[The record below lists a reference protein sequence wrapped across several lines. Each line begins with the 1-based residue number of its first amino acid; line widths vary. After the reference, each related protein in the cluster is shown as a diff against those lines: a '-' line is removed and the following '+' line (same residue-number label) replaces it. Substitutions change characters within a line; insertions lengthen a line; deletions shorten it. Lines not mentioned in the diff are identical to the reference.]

1 MSMKIIATSDW
12 HLGNLF
18 HGNDRLPEHKHFLK
32 WLLEQIAEQKP
43 DALLIAGD
51 IFDNGNPSA
60 AAQTVYYEFLA
71 DATQLFPNMQ
81 VIITAGN
88 HDSASRLEA
97 PRPLLTRY
105 HVEIRGNIRKI
116 WQQGGSKEKEE
127 NGNKEE
133 ENGNK
138 ENGKIAGNETGGH
151 WLYSFDD
158 LIIPVTNEEGEEVI
172 ILAVPFLRSD
182 VVQNASY
189 SQGVNDF
196 LRELAAEARKK
207 YPGRKCIMMA
217 HMYAKGSDIARKD
230 ASEKII
236 IGGQEEVDLE
246 GWNDHP
252 DYMTCGHIHKR
263 QHIWNTD
270 WARYTGSIL
279 PMSFAEKDY
288 THGIDL
294 ITIGCDEEGKKEME
308 AKVETEE
315 KEEMEEK
322 KETEEKEE
330 TEGKKEEDGMKE
342 KEEKEKENCKGKN
355 KQVKVDFLEYKPQH
369 SLRILP
375 ENEEELTF
383 KKWQKLINSELSE
396 RTNGELSDH
405 FDYVMLK
412 VKQEKLSSD
421 DIKELEKL
429 VNEKDAVLCKIQR
442 IIPQLDLS
450 TIQGSQHITSIE
462 DIINRPPLDTLKEA
476 FAIRHNAPM
485 NERQE
490 KMLSDLLTTSSL

>member
-1 MSMKIIATSDW
+1 MSMKILATSDW

-18 HGNDRLPEHKHFLK
+18 HGNDRLPEHKHFLQ
-32 WLLEQIAEQKP
+32 WLLVQIAEQKP
-43 DALLIAGD
+43 DALLVAGD

-60 AAQTVYYEFLA
+60 VAQTVYYEFLA
-71 DATQLFPNMQ
+71 DATHLCPNMQ
-81 VIITAGN
+81 IIITAGN
-88 HDSASRLEA
+88 HDSANRLEA

-105 HVEIRGNIRKI
+105 HVEIRGNVRKI
-116 WQQGGSKEKEE
+116 WQQGESEDDDK
-127 NGNKEE
+127 
-133 ENGNK
+133 
-138 ENGKIAGNETGGH
+138 TGGH
-151 WLYSFDD
+151 WIYSFDD

-196 LRELAAEARKK
+196 LRELTAEARKK

-217 HMYAKGSDIARKD
+217 HMYAKGSDIAKQD

-263 QHIWNTD
+263 QHIWNTN

-288 THGIDL
+288 MHGIDL
-294 ITIGCDEEGKKEME
+294 ITISSEEKKGDVEKKENGTDEEG
-308 AKVETEE
+308 T
-315 KEEMEEK
+315 
-322 KETEEKEE
+322 
-330 TEGKKEEDGMKE
+330 
-342 KEEKEKENCKGKN
+342 ENCKN
-355 KQVKVDFLEYKPQH
+355 KSKDIKVDFLEYKPQH

-375 ENEEELTF
+375 ENEEELTL
-383 KKWQKLINSELSE
+383 KKWQKLIHSELSE
-396 RTNGELSDH
+396 RMNGELSDH

-412 VKQEKLSSD
+412 VKQEKLSND
-421 DIKELEKL
+421 DIKELENL

-450 TIQGSQHITSIE
+450 TIQGSQQITSIE
-462 DIINRPPLDTLKEA
+462 DIVNRPPLDTLKEA
-476 FAIRHNAPM
+476 FAIKHNAPM

>member
-1 MSMKIIATSDW
+1 MKIIATSDW

-71 DATQLFPNMQ
+71 DATQLCPNMQ

-116 WQQGGSKEKEE
+116 WVNGRSETDEKYEEGKDEKEKDGERMRHD
-127 NGNKEE
+127 
-133 ENGNK
+133 
-138 ENGKIAGNETGGH
+138 TGGH
-151 WLYSFDD
+151 WIYSFDD
-158 LIIPVTNEEGEEVI
+158 LIIPVTNEQGEEVI

-196 LRELAAEARKK
+196 LRELTALARQKH
-207 YPGRKCIMMA
+207 PGKKCIMMA
-217 HMYAKGSDIARKD
+217 HMYAKGSDIAKQD

-246 GWNDHP
+246 GWTDHP

-270 WARYTGSIL
+270 WARYTGSVL

-294 ITIGCDEEGKKEME
+294 ITIEDEEDLDEG
-308 AKVETEE
+308 
-315 KEEMEEK
+315 
-322 KETEEKEE
+322 
-330 TEGKKEEDGMKE
+330 EGKDLKE
-342 KEEKEKENCKGKN
+342 GKN
-355 KQVKVDFLEYKPQH
+355 SQKKIQVDFLEYKPQH
-369 SLRILP
+369 ALRILP

-383 KKWQKLINSELSE
+383 KKWQKLIDAELSDRE
-396 RTNGELSDH
+396 NRELSDKGNGELSDH

-412 VKQEKLSSD
+412 VKQEKLSND
-421 DIKELEKL
+421 DIKELERL

-450 TIQGSQHITSIE
+450 TIQGSQRITSIE
-462 DIINRPPLDTLKEA
+462 DIVNRPPLDTLKEA
-476 FAIRHNAPM
+476 FAIKHNAPM

-490 KMLSDLLTTSSL
+490 KMLADLLERI

>member
-1 MSMKIIATSDW
+1 MSMKILATSDW

-43 DALLIAGD
+43 DALLVAGD

-71 DATQLFPNMQ
+71 DATQLCPHMQ

-116 WQQGGSKEKEE
+116 WT
-127 NGNKEE
+127 NGEW
-133 ENGNK
+133 
-138 ENGKIAGNETGGH
+138 IF
-151 WLYSFDD
+151 SFDD
-158 LIIPVTNEEGEEVI
+158 LIIPVTNEQGEEVI
-172 ILAVPFLRSD
+172 VLAVPFLRSD

-189 SQGVNDF
+189 SQGVNAF
-196 LRELAAEARKK
+196 LRELTALARQK
-207 YPGRKCIMMA
+207 YPGKKCIMMA
-217 HMYAKGSDIARKD
+217 HMYAKGSDIAKQD

-246 GWNDHP
+246 GWTDHP

-270 WARYTGSIL
+270 WARYTGSVL

-294 ITIGCDEEGKKEME
+294 ITI
-308 AKVETEE
+308 
-315 KEEMEEK
+315 EK
-322 KETEEKEE
+322 KIR
-330 TEGKKEEDGMKE
+330 
-342 KEEKEKENCKGKN
+342 
-355 KQVKVDFLEYKPQH
+355 VDFLEYKPQH
-369 SLRILP
+369 ALRILSDD
-375 ENEEELTF
+375 EELLTF
-383 KKWQKLINSELSE
+383 KKWQKLINAELSE
-396 RTNGELSDH
+396 RVNGELSDH

-412 VKQEKLSSD
+412 VRQEKLSND
-421 DIKELEKL
+421 DIKELERL

-450 TIQGSQHITSIE
+450 TIQGSERITSIE
-462 DIINRPPLDTLKEA
+462 DIVNRPPLDTLKEA
-476 FAIRHNAPM
+476 FAIKHNAPM

-490 KMLSDLLTTSSL
+490 KMLSDLLTKLSL

>member
-1 MSMKIIATSDW
+1 MKILATSDW

-32 WLLEQIAEQKP
+32 WLLEQITEQKP

-71 DATQLFPNMQ
+71 DATHLCPNMQ

-116 WQQGGSKEKEE
+116 WT
-127 NGNKEE
+127 NG
-133 ENGNK
+133 
-138 ENGKIAGNETGGH
+138 GNENEAEEAGGH
-151 WLYSFDD
+151 WIYSFDD
-158 LIIPVTNEEGEEVI
+158 LIIPVTNEQGEEVI
-172 ILAVPFLRSD
+172 VLAVPFLRSD
-182 VVQNASY
+182 VVQNTSY
-189 SQGVNDF
+189 SQGVNAF
-196 LRELAAEARKK
+196 LRELTALARQKH
-207 YPGRKCIMMA
+207 PGKKCIMMA
-217 HMYAKGSDIARKD
+217 HMYAKGSDIAKQD

-246 GWNDHP
+246 GWTDHP

-294 ITIGCDEEGKKEME
+294 ICIEEGIR
-308 AKVETEE
+308 
-315 KEEMEEK
+315 
-322 KETEEKEE
+322 
-330 TEGKKEEDGMKE
+330 
-342 KEEKEKENCKGKN
+342 
-355 KQVKVDFLEYKPQH
+355 VDFLEYKPQH
-369 SLRILP
+369 TLRILP
-375 ENEEELTF
+375 ENEEELSF
-383 KKWQKLINSELSE
+383 KRWQKLIDAELSD
-396 RTNGELSDH
+396 RGNGELSDH

-412 VKQEKLSSD
+412 VKQEKLSND
-421 DIKELEKL
+421 DIKELERL

-450 TIQGSQHITSIE
+450 TIQGSERITSIE
-462 DIINRPPLDTLKEA
+462 DIVNRPPLDTLKEA
-476 FAIRHNAPM
+476 FAIKHNAPM

-490 KMLSDLLTTSSL
+490 KMLSDLLERI

>member
-1 MSMKIIATSDW
+1 MKILATSDW

-71 DATQLFPNMQ
+71 DATQLCPNMK

-105 HVEIRGNIRKI
+105 HVEIRGNVRKI
-116 WQQGGSKEKEE
+116 WQQGGSRNDG
-127 NGNKEE
+127 NGEE
-133 ENGNK
+133 ENGMK
-138 ENGKIAGNETGGH
+138 AGNNESGGH

-196 LRELAAEARKK
+196 LRELTAEARKK

-294 ITIGCDEEGKKEME
+294 ITIGCDKG
-308 AKVETEE
+308 E
-315 KEEMEEK
+315 KEEMKAKEEEEEGMK
-322 KETEEKEE
+322 KE
-330 TEGKKEEDGMKE
+330 
-342 KEEKEKENCKGKN
+342 EEKEKENCKGKS
-355 KQVKVDFLEYKPQH
+355 KDIKVDFLEYKPQH
-369 SLRILP
+369 ALRILP
-375 ENEEELTF
+375 EDEEELTF

-396 RTNGELSDH
+396 RSDGELSDH

-412 VKQEKLSSD
+412 VKQEKLTSD

-429 VNEKDAVLCKIQR
+429 VNEKDAVLCKIKR

>member
-1 MSMKIIATSDW
+1 MSMKILATSDW

-71 DATQLFPNMQ
+71 DATQLCPNMQ

-105 HVEIRGNIRKI
+105 HVEIRGNVRKI
-116 WQQGGSKEKEE
+116 WRQGENVRKTWQQGENVRKIWLQGESEE
-127 NGNKEE
+127 DDK
-133 ENGNK
+133 
-138 ENGKIAGNETGGH
+138 TGGH
-151 WLYSFDD
+151 WIYSFDD

-172 ILAVPFLRSD
+172 ALAVPFLRSD

-196 LRELAAEARKK
+196 LRELTAEARKK

-246 GWNDHP
+246 GWYDHP

-294 ITIGCDEEGKKEME
+294 ITIGCDEEGKKENGMDDE
-308 AKVETEE
+308 G
-315 KEEMEEK
+315 
-322 KETEEKEE
+322 KETGKSKEW
-330 TEGKKEEDGMKE
+330 
-342 KEEKEKENCKGKN
+342 
-355 KQVKVDFLEYKPQH
+355 KVDFLEYKPQH

-375 ENEEELTF
+375 EDEEELTF

-396 RTNGELSDH
+396 RTDGELSDH

>member
-1 MSMKIIATSDW
+1 MSMKILATSDW

-18 HGNDRLPEHKHFLK
+18 HGNDRLPEHKHFLQ
-32 WLLEQIAEQKP
+32 WLLVQIAEQKP
-43 DALLIAGD
+43 DALLVAGD

-60 AAQTVYYEFLA
+60 VAQTVYYEFLA
-71 DATQLFPNMQ
+71 DATHLCPNMQ
-81 VIITAGN
+81 IIITAGN
-88 HDSASRLEA
+88 HDSANRLEA

-105 HVEIRGNIRKI
+105 HVEIRGNVRKI
-116 WQQGGSKEKEE
+116 WQQGESEDDDK
-127 NGNKEE
+127 
-133 ENGNK
+133 
-138 ENGKIAGNETGGH
+138 TGGH

-189 SQGVNDF
+189 PQGVNDF
-196 LRELAAEARKK
+196 LRELTAEARKK

-217 HMYAKGSDIARKD
+217 HMYAKGSDIAKQD

-263 QHIWNTD
+263 QHIWNTN

-288 THGIDL
+288 MHGIDL
-294 ITIGCDEEGKKEME
+294 ITISSEEKKGDVEKKENGTDEEG
-308 AKVETEE
+308 T
-315 KEEMEEK
+315 
-322 KETEEKEE
+322 
-330 TEGKKEEDGMKE
+330 
-342 KEEKEKENCKGKN
+342 ENCKN
-355 KQVKVDFLEYKPQH
+355 KSKDIKVDFLEYKPQH

-375 ENEEELTF
+375 ENEEELTL
-383 KKWQKLINSELSE
+383 KKWQKLIHSELSE
-396 RTNGELSDH
+396 RMNGELSDH

-412 VKQEKLSSD
+412 VKQEKLSND
-421 DIKELEKL
+421 DIKELENL

-450 TIQGSQHITSIE
+450 TIQGSQQITSIE
-462 DIINRPPLDTLKEA
+462 DIVNRPPLDTLKEA
-476 FAIRHNAPM
+476 FAIKHNAPM

>member
-1 MSMKIIATSDW
+1 MSMKILATSDW

-18 HGNDRLPEHKHFLK
+18 HGNDRLPEHKHFLQ
-32 WLLEQIAEQKP
+32 WLLVQIAEQKP
-43 DALLIAGD
+43 DALLVAGD

-60 AAQTVYYEFLA
+60 VAQTVYYEFLA
-71 DATQLFPNMQ
+71 DATHLCPNMQ
-81 VIITAGN
+81 IIITAGN
-88 HDSASRLEA
+88 HDSANRLEA

-105 HVEIRGNIRKI
+105 HVEIRGNVRKI
-116 WQQGGSKEKEE
+116 WQQGESEDDDK
-127 NGNKEE
+127 
-133 ENGNK
+133 
-138 ENGKIAGNETGGH
+138 TGGH

-196 LRELAAEARKK
+196 LRELTAEARKK

-217 HMYAKGSDIARKD
+217 HMYAKGSDIAKQD

-263 QHIWNTD
+263 QHIWNTN

-288 THGIDL
+288 MHGIDL
-294 ITIGCDEEGKKEME
+294 ITISSEEKKGDVEKKENGTDEEG
-308 AKVETEE
+308 T
-315 KEEMEEK
+315 
-322 KETEEKEE
+322 
-330 TEGKKEEDGMKE
+330 
-342 KEEKEKENCKGKN
+342 ENCKN
-355 KQVKVDFLEYKPQH
+355 KSKDIKVDFLEYKPQH

-375 ENEEELTF
+375 ENEEELTI
-383 KKWQKLINSELSE
+383 KKWQKLIHSELSE
-396 RTNGELSDH
+396 RINGELSDH

-412 VKQEKLSSD
+412 VKQEKLSND
-421 DIKELEKL
+421 DIKELENL

-450 TIQGSQHITSIE
+450 TIQGSQQITSIE
-462 DIINRPPLDTLKEA
+462 DIVNRPPLDTLKEA
-476 FAIRHNAPM
+476 FAIKHNAPM

>member
-1 MSMKIIATSDW
+1 MSMKILATSDW

-18 HGNDRLPEHKHFLK
+18 HGNDRLPEHKHFLQ
-32 WLLEQIAEQKP
+32 WLLVQIAEQKP
-43 DALLIAGD
+43 DALLVAGD

-71 DATQLFPNMQ
+71 DATHLYPNMQ
-81 VIITAGN
+81 IIITAGN
-88 HDSASRLEA
+88 HDSANRLEA
-97 PRPLLTRY
+97 PRPLLARY
-105 HVEIRGNIRKI
+105 HVEIRGNVRKI
-116 WQQGGSKEKEE
+116 WQQGESEDDDK
-127 NGNKEE
+127 
-133 ENGNK
+133 
-138 ENGKIAGNETGGH
+138 TGGH
-151 WLYSFDD
+151 WLYSYDD

-172 ILAVPFLRSD
+172 ILAMPFLRSD
-182 VVQNASY
+182 VVQNACY
-189 SQGVNDF
+189 SQGVNAF
-196 LRELAAEARKK
+196 LRELTAEARQK

-217 HMYAKGSDIARKD
+217 HMYAKGSDIAKQD

-270 WARYTGSIL
+270 WARYTGSVL

-294 ITIGCDEEGKKEME
+294 ITIRFEGKEGDDE
-308 AKVETEE
+308 IEENRTNEDET
-315 KEEMEEK
+315 
-322 KETEEKEE
+322 
-330 TEGKKEEDGMKE
+330 D
-342 KEEKEKENCKGKN
+342 NCKN
-355 KQVKVDFLEYKPQH
+355 KSKDIKVDFLEYKPQH

-375 ENEEELTF
+375 ENEEELTL

-396 RTNGELSDH
+396 RMNGELSDH

-412 VKQEKLSSD
+412 VKQEKLSND
-421 DIKELEKL
+421 DIKELENL

-450 TIQGSQHITSIE
+450 TIQGSQQITSIE
-462 DIINRPPLDTLKEA
+462 DIVNRPPLDTLKEA

-490 KMLSDLLTTSSL
+490 KMLSDLLTSSSL

>member
-1 MSMKIIATSDW
+1 MSMKILATSDW

-32 WLLEQIAEQKP
+32 WLLEQIAGQKP

-71 DATQLFPNMQ
+71 DATQLCPNMQ

-105 HVEIRGNIRKI
+105 HVEIRGNVRKI
-116 WQQGGSKEKEE
+116 WQQGESEDDDK
-127 NGNKEE
+127 
-133 ENGNK
+133 
-138 ENGKIAGNETGGH
+138 TGGH
-151 WLYSFDD
+151 WIYSFDD

-196 LRELAAEARKK
+196 LRELTAEARKK
-207 YPGRKCIMMA
+207 HPGRKCIMMA
-217 HMYAKGSDIARKD
+217 HMYAKGSDIAKKD

-246 GWNDHP
+246 EWNDHP

-294 ITIGCDEEGKKEME
+294 ITIGCDKG
-308 AKVETEE
+308 E
-315 KEEMEEK
+315 KEEMDAKK
-322 KETEEKEE
+322 KEDE
-330 TEGKKEEDGMKE
+330 MKE
-342 KEEKEKENCKGKN
+342 NKDGIKEEKENSKN
-355 KQVKVDFLEYKPQH
+355 KSKDIKVEFLEYKPQH

-375 ENEEELTF
+375 ENEEELTI
-383 KKWQKLINSELSE
+383 KKWQKLIHSELPE
-396 RTNGELSDH
+396 RMNGELSDH

>member
-12 HLGNLF
+12 HLGN
-18 HGNDRLPEHKHFLK
+18 
-32 WLLEQIAEQKP
+32 
-43 DALLIAGD
+43 
-51 IFDNGNPSA
+51 
-60 AAQTVYYEFLA
+60 
-71 DATQLFPNMQ
+71 DATLLCPNMQ
-81 VIITAGN
+81 VIIIAGN

-105 HVEIRGNIRKI
+105 HVEIRGNVRKI
-116 WQQGGSKEKEE
+116 WKQGE
-127 NGNKEE
+127 NGDDDK
-133 ENGNK
+133 
-138 ENGKIAGNETGGH
+138 TGGH
-151 WLYSFDD
+151 WIYSFDD
-158 LIIPVTNEEGEEVI
+158 LIIPVTNEAGEEVI

-196 LRELAAEARKK
+196 LRELTAEARKK

-217 HMYAKGSDIARKD
+217 HMYAKGSDIAKKD

-246 GWNDHP
+246 GWHDHP

-263 QHIWNTD
+263 QHIWNTN

-294 ITIGCDEEGKKEME
+294 ITIGCDEEGKKEHG
-308 AKVETEE
+308 EE
-315 KEEMEEK
+315 DEG
-322 KETEEKEE
+322 KETGKSKEW
-330 TEGKKEEDGMKE
+330 
-342 KEEKEKENCKGKN
+342 
-355 KQVKVDFLEYKPQH
+355 KVDFLEYKPQH

-396 RTNGELSDH
+396 RTDGEQSDH

>member
-1 MSMKIIATSDW
+1 MSMKILATSDW

-18 HGNDRLPEHKHFLK
+18 HGNDRLPEHKHFLQ
-32 WLLEQIAEQKP
+32 WLLVQIAEQKP
-43 DALLIAGD
+43 DALLVAGD

-71 DATQLFPNMQ
+71 DATHLCPNMQ
-81 VIITAGN
+81 IIITAGN
-88 HDSASRLEA
+88 HDSANRLEA
-97 PRPLLTRY
+97 PRPLLARY
-105 HVEIRGNIRKI
+105 HVEIRGNVRKI
-116 WQQGGSKEKEE
+116 WQQGESE
-127 NGNKEE
+127 NNDK
-133 ENGNK
+133 
-138 ENGKIAGNETGGH
+138 TGGH
-151 WLYSFDD
+151 WLYSYDD
-158 LIIPVTNEEGEEVI
+158 LIIPVSNEKGEEVI

-196 LRELAAEARKK
+196 LRELTAEARKK

-217 HMYAKGSDIARKD
+217 HMYAKGSDIAKQD

-263 QHIWNTD
+263 QHIWNTN

-288 THGIDL
+288 MHGIDL
-294 ITIGCDEEGKKEME
+294 ITISSEEKKGDVEKKENRTDEEG
-308 AKVETEE
+308 T
-315 KEEMEEK
+315 
-322 KETEEKEE
+322 
-330 TEGKKEEDGMKE
+330 
-342 KEEKEKENCKGKN
+342 ENCQSKCKDI
-355 KQVKVDFLEYKPQH
+355 KIDFLEYKPQH

-375 ENEEELTF
+375 ENEEELTL
-383 KKWQKLINSELSE
+383 KKWQKLINSELSK
-396 RTNGELSDH
+396 RMNGELSDH

-412 VKQEKLSSD
+412 VKQEKLSND
-421 DIKELEKL
+421 DIKELENL

-450 TIQGSQHITSIE
+450 TIQGSQQITSIE
-462 DIINRPPLDTLKEA
+462 DIVNRPPLDTLKEA
-476 FAIRHNAPM
+476 YAIRHNAPM

>member
-1 MSMKIIATSDW
+1 MSMKILATSDW

-18 HGNDRLPEHKHFLK
+18 HGNDRLPEHKHFLQ
-32 WLLEQIAEQKP
+32 WLLVQIAEQKP
-43 DALLIAGD
+43 DALLVAGD

-60 AAQTVYYEFLA
+60 VAQTVYYEFLA
-71 DATQLFPNMQ
+71 DATHLCPNMQ
-81 VIITAGN
+81 IIITAGN
-88 HDSASRLEA
+88 HDSANRLEA

-105 HVEIRGNIRKI
+105 HVEIRGNVRKI
-116 WQQGGSKEKEE
+116 WQQGESEDDDK
-127 NGNKEE
+127 
-133 ENGNK
+133 
-138 ENGKIAGNETGGH
+138 TGGH

-196 LRELAAEARKK
+196 LRELTAEARQK

-217 HMYAKGSDIARKD
+217 HMYAKGSDIAKQD

-263 QHIWNTD
+263 QHIWNTN

-288 THGIDL
+288 MHGIDL
-294 ITIGCDEEGKKEME
+294 ITISSEEKKGDVEKKENGTDEEG
-308 AKVETEE
+308 T
-315 KEEMEEK
+315 
-322 KETEEKEE
+322 
-330 TEGKKEEDGMKE
+330 
-342 KEEKEKENCKGKN
+342 ENCKN
-355 KQVKVDFLEYKPQH
+355 KSKDIKVDFLEYKPQH

-375 ENEEELTF
+375 ENEEELTL
-383 KKWQKLINSELSE
+383 KKWQKLIHSELSE
-396 RTNGELSDH
+396 RMNGELSDH

-412 VKQEKLSSD
+412 VKQEKLSND
-421 DIKELEKL
+421 DIKELENL

-450 TIQGSQHITSIE
+450 TIQGSQQITSIE
-462 DIINRPPLDTLKEA
+462 DIVNRPPLDTLKEA
-476 FAIRHNAPM
+476 FAIKHNAPM

>member
-1 MSMKIIATSDW
+1 MSMKILATSDW

-18 HGNDRLPEHKHFLK
+18 HGNDRLPEHKHFLQ
-32 WLLEQIAEQKP
+32 WLLVQIAEQKP
-43 DALLIAGD
+43 DALLVAGD

-71 DATQLFPNMQ
+71 DATHLCPNMQ
-81 VIITAGN
+81 IIITAGN
-88 HDSASRLEA
+88 HDSANRLEA
-97 PRPLLTRY
+97 PRPLLARY
-105 HVEIRGNIRKI
+105 HVEIRGNVRKI
-116 WQQGGSKEKEE
+116 WQQGESE
-127 NGNKEE
+127 NNDK
-133 ENGNK
+133 
-138 ENGKIAGNETGGH
+138 TGGH
-151 WLYSFDD
+151 WLYSYDD
-158 LIIPVTNEEGEEVI
+158 LIIPVSNEKGEEVI

-196 LRELAAEARKK
+196 LRELTAEARKK

-217 HMYAKGSDIARKD
+217 HMYAKGSDIAKQD

-263 QHIWNTD
+263 QHIWNTN

-288 THGIDL
+288 MHGIDL
-294 ITIGCDEEGKKEME
+294 ITISSEEKKGDVEKKENRTDEEG
-308 AKVETEE
+308 T
-315 KEEMEEK
+315 
-322 KETEEKEE
+322 
-330 TEGKKEEDGMKE
+330 
-342 KEEKEKENCKGKN
+342 ENCQSKCKDI
-355 KQVKVDFLEYKPQH
+355 KIDFLEYKPQH

-375 ENEEELTF
+375 ENEEELTL
-383 KKWQKLINSELSE
+383 KKWQKLINSELSK
-396 RTNGELSDH
+396 RMNGELSDH

-412 VKQEKLSSD
+412 VKQEKLSND
-421 DIKELEKL
+421 DIKELENL

-450 TIQGSQHITSIE
+450 TIQGSQQITSIE
-462 DIINRPPLDTLKEA
+462 DIVNRPPLDTLKEA
-476 FAIRHNAPM
+476 FAIKHNAPM

-490 KMLSDLLTTSSL
+490 KMLSDLLITSSL

>member
-1 MSMKIIATSDW
+1 MSMKILATSDW

-18 HGNDRLPEHKHFLK
+18 HGNDRLPEHKHFLQ
-32 WLLEQIAEQKP
+32 WLLVQIAEQKP
-43 DALLIAGD
+43 DALLVAGD

-71 DATQLFPNMQ
+71 DATHLCPNMQ
-81 VIITAGN
+81 IIITAGN
-88 HDSASRLEA
+88 HDSANRLEA
-97 PRPLLTRY
+97 PRPLLARY
-105 HVEIRGNIRKI
+105 HVEIRGNVRKI
-116 WQQGGSKEKEE
+116 WQQGESE
-127 NGNKEE
+127 NNDK
-133 ENGNK
+133 
-138 ENGKIAGNETGGH
+138 TGGH

-158 LIIPVTNEEGEEVI
+158 LIIPVSNEEGEEVI

-196 LRELAAEARKK
+196 LRELTAEARKK

-217 HMYAKGSDIARKD
+217 HMYAKGSDIAKQD

-263 QHIWNTD
+263 QHIWNTN

-294 ITIGCDEEGKKEME
+294 ITISSEEKKGDVEKKENRTDEEG
-308 AKVETEE
+308 T
-315 KEEMEEK
+315 
-322 KETEEKEE
+322 
-330 TEGKKEEDGMKE
+330 
-342 KEEKEKENCKGKN
+342 ENCKN
-355 KQVKVDFLEYKPQH
+355 KSKDIKVDFLEYKPQH

-375 ENEEELTF
+375 ENEEELTL
-383 KKWQKLINSELSE
+383 KKWQKLINSELSK
-396 RTNGELSDH
+396 RMNGELSDH

-412 VKQEKLSSD
+412 VKQEKLSND
-421 DIKELEKL
+421 DIKELENL

-450 TIQGSQHITSIE
+450 TIQGSQQITSIE
-462 DIINRPPLDTLKEA
+462 DIVNRPPLDTLKEA
-476 FAIRHNAPM
+476 FAIKHNAPM

>member
-1 MSMKIIATSDW
+1 MQAKGQWIASKRQSKRLRLDILMSMKILATSDW

-18 HGNDRLPEHKHFLK
+18 HGNDRLPEHKHFLQ
-32 WLLEQIAEQKP
+32 WLLVQIAEQKP
-43 DALLIAGD
+43 DALLVAGD

-71 DATQLFPNMQ
+71 DATQLCPNMQ

-105 HVEIRGNIRKI
+105 HVEIRGNVRKI
-116 WQQGGSKEKEE
+116 WKQGESEDDAK
-127 NGNKEE
+127 
-133 ENGNK
+133 
-138 ENGKIAGNETGGH
+138 TGGH
-151 WLYSFDD
+151 WIYSFED

-196 LRELAAEARKK
+196 LRELTAEARKK

-217 HMYAKGSDIARKD
+217 HMYAKGSDIAKKD

-263 QHIWNTD
+263 QHIWNTN

-288 THGIDL
+288 MHGIDL
-294 ITIGCDEEGKKEME
+294 ITISS
-308 AKVETEE
+308 
-315 KEEMEEK
+315 EEK
-322 KETEEKEE
+322 KGDDEI
-330 TEGKKEEDGMKE
+330 
-342 KEEKEKENCKGKN
+342 KENRTNEAETGNCKN
-355 KQVKVDFLEYKPQH
+355 KSKDIKVDFLEYKPQH

-375 ENEEELTF
+375 ENEEELTL
-383 KKWQKLINSELSE
+383 KKWQKLIHSELSE
-396 RTNGELSDH
+396 RMNGELSDH

-412 VKQEKLSSD
+412 VKQEKLSND
-421 DIKELEKL
+421 DIKELENL

-442 IIPQLDLS
+442 IVPQLDLS
-450 TIQGSQHITSIE
+450 TIQGSQQITSIE
-462 DIINRPPLDTLKEA
+462 DIVNRPPLDTLKEA
-476 FAIRHNAPM
+476 FAIKHNAPM

>member
-71 DATQLFPNMQ
+71 DATQLCPNMQ

-116 WQQGGSKEKEE
+116 WQQGGSRNDG
-127 NGNKEE
+127 NGEE
-133 ENGNK
+133 ENGMK
-138 ENGKIAGNETGGH
+138 AGNNESGGH

-158 LIIPVTNEEGEEVI
+158 LIIPVTSEEGEEVI

-189 SQGVNDF
+189 SKGVNTF
-196 LRELAAEARKK
+196 LRELTAKARKK

-217 HMYAKGSDIARKD
+217 HMYAKGSDIAKKD

-294 ITIGCDEEGKKEME
+294 ITIGCDKG
-308 AKVETEE
+308 E
-315 KEEMEEK
+315 KEEMEAKEEEEEGMK
-322 KETEEKEE
+322 KE
-330 TEGKKEEDGMKE
+330 
-342 KEEKEKENCKGKN
+342 EEKEKENCKGKN

-375 ENEEELTF
+375 EDEEELTF

-396 RTNGELSDH
+396 RTDGELSDH

>member
-1 MSMKIIATSDW
+1 MKIIATSDW

-32 WLLEQIAEQKP
+32 WLLERIAEQKP

-71 DATQLFPNMQ
+71 DATQTCPNMQ

-116 WQQGGSKEKEE
+116 WQQS
-127 NGNKEE
+127 NW
-133 ENGNK
+133 
-138 ENGKIAGNETGGH
+138 I
-151 WLYSFDD
+151 YSFDD
-158 LIIPVTNEEGEEVI
+158 LIIPVTNDKGEEVI
-172 ILAVPFLRSD
+172 VLAVPFLRSD

-189 SQGVNDF
+189 SQGVNAF
-196 LRELAAEARKK
+196 LRELTALARQK
-207 YPGRKCIMMA
+207 YPGKKCIMMA
-217 HMYAKGSDIARKD
+217 HMYAKGSDIAKTD

-246 GWNDHP
+246 GWTDHP

-270 WARYTGSIL
+270 WARYTGSVL

-294 ITIGCDEEGKKEME
+294 ITIETEKGFDENEGKM
-308 AKVETEE
+308 E
-315 KEEMEEK
+315 KEERKEEGFEK
-322 KETEEKEE
+322 KEGKEIEKGCR
-330 TEGKKEEDGMKE
+330 T
-342 KEEKEKENCKGKN
+342 
-355 KQVKVDFLEYKPQH
+355 KVELLEYKPQH
-369 SLRILP
+369 ALRILP

-383 KKWQKLINSELSE
+383 KKWEKLINTELHE
-396 RTNGELSDH
+396 RINGELSDH

-412 VKQEKLSSD
+412 VKQEKLSND

-450 TIQGSQHITSIE
+450 TIQGSERITSIE
-462 DIINRPPLDTLKEA
+462 DIVNRPPLDTLKEA
-476 FAIRHNAPM
+476 FAIKHNAPM

-490 KMLSDLLTTSSL
+490 KMLSDLLSNIDNEASE

>member
-71 DATQLFPNMQ
+71 DATQLCPNMQ

-105 HVEIRGNIRKI
+105 HVEIRGNVRKI
-116 WQQGGSKEKEE
+116 WQQGGSRNDG
-127 NGNKEE
+127 NGEE
-133 ENGNK
+133 ENGMK
-138 ENGKIAGNETGGH
+138 AGNNESGGH

-196 LRELAAEARKK
+196 LRELTAEARKK

-217 HMYAKGSDIARKD
+217 HMYAKGSDIAKKD

-246 GWNDHP
+246 GWYEQP

-294 ITIGCDEEGKKEME
+294 ITIGCDKG
-308 AKVETEE
+308 E
-315 KEEMEEK
+315 KEEMEAKEEEEEGMK
-322 KETEEKEE
+322 KE
-330 TEGKKEEDGMKE
+330 
-342 KEEKEKENCKGKN
+342 EEKEKENSKGKS
-355 KQVKVDFLEYKPQH
+355 KEWKVDFLEYKPQH
-369 SLRILP
+369 ALRILP
-375 ENEEELTF
+375 EDEEELTF

-396 RTNGELSDH
+396 RTDGELSDH

-412 VKQEKLSSD
+412 VKQEKLTSD

>member
-1 MSMKIIATSDW
+1 MKILATSDW

-32 WLLEQIAEQKP
+32 WLLEQIAEKKP
-43 DALLIAGD
+43 DALLVAGD

-71 DATQLFPNMQ
+71 DATHLCPNMQ

-116 WQQGGSKEKEE
+116 WQQS
-127 NGNKEE
+127 NW
-133 ENGNK
+133 
-138 ENGKIAGNETGGH
+138 I
-151 WLYSFDD
+151 YSFDD
-158 LIIPVTNEEGEEVI
+158 LIIPITNDKGEEVI
-172 ILAVPFLRSD
+172 VLAVPFLRSD

-189 SQGVNDF
+189 SQGVNAF
-196 LRELAAEARKK
+196 LRELTALARKK
-207 YPGRKCIMMA
+207 HPGKKCIMMA
-217 HMYAKGSDIARKD
+217 HMYAKGSDIAKQD

-246 GWNDHP
+246 GWTDHP

-270 WARYTGSIL
+270 WARYTGSVL

-294 ITIGCDEEGKKEME
+294 ITIEEGIR
-308 AKVETEE
+308 
-315 KEEMEEK
+315 
-322 KETEEKEE
+322 
-330 TEGKKEEDGMKE
+330 
-342 KEEKEKENCKGKN
+342 
-355 KQVKVDFLEYKPQH
+355 VDFLEYKPQH
-369 SLRILP
+369 ALRVLP

-383 KKWQKLINSELSE
+383 KKWQKLINAELSDRE
-396 RTNGELSDH
+396 KQEPSDRKNREPSIRENGELSGH

-412 VKQEKLSSD
+412 VKQEKLSND

-450 TIQGSQHITSIE
+450 TIQGSERITSIE
-462 DIINRPPLDTLKEA
+462 DIVNRPPLDTLKEA
-476 FAIRHNAPM
+476 FAIKHNAPM

-490 KMLSDLLTTSSL
+490 KMLSELLMNLDNETSDSSEGG

>member
-1 MSMKIIATSDW
+1 MKIIATSDW

-71 DATQLFPNMQ
+71 DATQLCPNMQ

-116 WQQGGSKEKEE
+116 WQQGGSRNDG
-127 NGNKEE
+127 NGEE
-133 ENGNK
+133 ENGMK
-138 ENGKIAGNETGGH
+138 AGNNESGGH

-158 LIIPVTNEEGEEVI
+158 LIIPVTSEEGEEVI

-189 SQGVNDF
+189 SKGVNTF
-196 LRELAAEARKK
+196 LRELTAKARKK

-217 HMYAKGSDIARKD
+217 HMYAKGSDIAKKD

-263 QHIWNTD
+263 QHI
-270 WARYTGSIL
+270 
-279 PMSFAEKDY
+279 
-288 THGIDL
+288 
-294 ITIGCDEEGKKEME
+294 
-308 AKVETEE
+308 
-315 KEEMEEK
+315 
-322 KETEEKEE
+322 
-330 TEGKKEEDGMKE
+330 
-342 KEEKEKENCKGKN
+342 
-355 KQVKVDFLEYKPQH
+355 
-369 SLRILP
+369 
-375 ENEEELTF
+375 
-383 KKWQKLINSELSE
+383 
-396 RTNGELSDH
+396 
-405 FDYVMLK
+405 
-412 VKQEKLSSD
+412 
-421 DIKELEKL
+421 
-429 VNEKDAVLCKIQR
+429 
-442 IIPQLDLS
+442 
-450 TIQGSQHITSIE
+450 
-462 DIINRPPLDTLKEA
+462 
-476 FAIRHNAPM
+476 
-485 NERQE
+485 
-490 KMLSDLLTTSSL
+490 